1 MSSAEVRQEGTPS
14 TGGVG
19 MVGEPIAKVPGI
31 RLFGIPISINSLL
44 GTLPIYIGLI
54 AIWLYFDS
62 QTDGKFLGARNLS
75 NMVQQ
80 FSYKPVLALG
90 IVLVLLLGEI
100 DLSVGYLASL
110 AVSLAATFSV
120 TDGWSAGPAIA
131 ATLVICTLAGLVQG
145 GLVAWVRMPSFVV
158 TLGGFLIFEGMANHI
173 TGGSSINVLDP
184 FINSLGT
191 YYLPDSAAWIIGTVA
206 CAVIVAYRVLGR
218 MARLKAGVRTD
229 PPALF
234 ILSVGG
240 TVVLIEG
247 AIAVL
252 NNYIG
257 VPIAAVIM
265 AAFVMVF
272 WFVAKRLP
280 YGRHIYAVGGNLEAS
295 RRAGIN
301 TTAIKWSVFGV
312 SGLMAGV
319 AGIMLLG
326 YQPTASTTIVSPDL
340 LLDVI
345 SIAVIGG
352 VSLTGG
358 KGTVWSVLLG
368 GLVIASVDSG
378 LNLENTDPYLVS
390 VVKGSILLL
399 AILLDVLG
407 KRQFRFKFLQ
417 R

>member
-1 MSSAEVRQEGTPS
+1 MTSVSPDATPAKEGTA
-14 TGGVG
+14 
-19 MVGEPIAKVPGI
+19 IAADGTEQVA
-31 RLFGIPISINSLL
+31 RLPLL
-44 GTLPIYIGLI
+44 GGLKISRGMLLSTLPIYIGLI
-54 AIWLYFDS
+54 VIWIFFDT
-62 QTDGKFLGARNLS
+62 QTDGKFLSARNIS

-80 FSYKPVLALG
+80 FSYKPALALG

-100 DLSVGYLASL
+100 DLSVGYLTSL
-110 AVSLAATFSV
+110 AVALAATFSV
-120 TDGWSAGPAIA
+120 TNGWAAGPSILF
-131 ATLVICTLAGLVQG
+131 TLIICTICGLVQG

-158 TLGGFLIFEGMANHI
+158 TLGGFLIFEGLANHI

-184 FINSLGT
+184 FITSLGT
-191 YYLPDSAAWIIGTVA
+191 YYLPDGVAWALGAIIAAGIVVYKVTTRQRQMRAGVSHQSPELFALGTV
-206 CAVIVAYRVLGR
+206 G
-218 MARLKAGVRTD
+218 
-229 PPALF
+229 P
-234 ILSVGG
+234 
-240 TVVLIEG
+240 VVLIG
-247 AIAVL
+247 IFIAIL

-257 VPIAAVIM
+257 VPIAFVILS
-265 AAFVMVF
+265 ALIAVF
-272 WFVAKRLP
+272 WFVTKRLR

-301 TTAIKWSVFGV
+301 TTMIKWTVFGI
-312 SGLMAGV
+312 SGFMAGV

-358 KGTVWSVLLG
+358 KGSVWAVLLG

-390 VVKGSILLL
+390 VVKGAILLL
-399 AILLDVLG
+399 AILIDVLG
-407 KRQFRFKFLQ
+407 KRQGALSRST
-417 R
+417 